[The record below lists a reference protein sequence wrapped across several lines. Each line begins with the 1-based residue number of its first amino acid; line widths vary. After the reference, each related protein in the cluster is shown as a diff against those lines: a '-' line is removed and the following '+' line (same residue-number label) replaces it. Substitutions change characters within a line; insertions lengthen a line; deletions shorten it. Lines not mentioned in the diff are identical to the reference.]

1 MNNPRQAKQDQQ
13 FLREAIA
20 LAEESVHSGG
30 GPFGAIVV
38 HQGQIVGRGNNRV
51 VPNNDPTAHAE
62 IVAIRAVCAQLNE
75 YHLTGCTLYVNCEPC
90 PMCFSAASWA
100 HIERIVFAASRDDA
114 AAAGF
119 DDVAIH
125 QQVMLPLAE
134 RKIVMQQQLR
144 DEALS
149 AFTLWKNLEG
159 RVDY

>member
-1 MNNPRQAKQDQQ
+1 MDQQ

-20 LAEESVHSGG
+20 LSEASVRSGG
-30 GPFGAIVV
+30 GPFGAVV
-38 HQGQIVGRGNNRV
+38 VWEGRVIARGNNRV

-62 IVAIRAVCAQLNE
+62 IVAIRAACAQLNA

-90 PMCFSAASWA
+90 PMCFAAASWA

-114 AAAGF
+114 ADVGF

-125 QQVMLPLAE
+125 QQVMLPITQ
-134 RKIVMQQQLR
+134 RHIPMQQQLR
-144 DEALS
+144 DEALQ
-149 AFTLWKNLEG
+149 AFALWKNFEG